1 MELHQILHFPL
12 DLYLEEQALC
22 VLFSSRSS
30 QTALVLVRS
39 ALLRV
44 VPFQWLIACVISE
57 YPDHMCCS
65 CLLCDSSVPG
75 TGEKELALV

>member
-12 DLYLEEQALC
+12 DLYLEEKALC

-44 VPFQWLIACVISE
+44 VPFQWLIACLISE